1 LLPDLQVYEQFW
13 IVERRILKKYILAAA
28 LVLASTS
35 AMADRTVS
43 GSSTGRTTKAA
54 ACNGAKVNAES
65 QVDFRNEAVDSY
77 STCDCDQDKHG
88 DWSCSVDA
96 KLEDR
101 PDPS

>member
-1 LLPDLQVYEQFW
+1 M
-13 IVERRILKKYILAAA
+13 KSYILAAA

-54 ACNGAKVNAES
+54 ACESAKVKADS
-65 QVDFRNEAVDSY
+65 QVNYRDEVVDRY
-77 STCDCDQDKHG
+77 TKCDCDQDKHG

-96 KLEDR
+96 QLEDR
-101 PDPS
+101 H